1 MRIEYHRTLVA
12 DRVRVAAFRDA
23 LAGVIEKGKSVVV
36 DIGTGTGILAMLAAG
51 LGAKKV
57 YAYEK
62 SEIGAVAERLIK
74 ANKLRN
80 IELIAARS
88 TEIIDPPRGDIVVS
102 ETLGNYALEEFL
114 VETMNDARARHLK
127 PGGVLIPCGVE
138 QFVCP
143 VIAPRVFDE
152 LTLWDRVDAGLDF
165 TPARAMSLNNVY
177 VRAFPARELLDGARA
192 AVRWDQLDFS
202 RRNVMSRKGRA
213 DWRIAEAVTVYGLA
227 VWWRAELAPGIVLS
241 TDPLAPPTHWEQLYF
256 PALEPLHLAS
266 GHTLG
271 ADLRSRSSEEGG
283 TDLAWTLTALDAR
296 RRERARQ
303 VLNLEQGFLP

>member
-23 LAGVIEKGKSVVV
+23 LAEVIEKGKSVVV

-51 LGAKKV
+51 LGARKV

-62 SEIGAVAERLIK
+62 AEIGAVAERLIK
-74 ANKLRN
+74 ANRLRN

-102 ETLGNYALEEFL
+102 ETLGNYALEEFM

-127 PGGVLIPCGVE
+127 PGGTLIPGALE

-152 LTLWDRVDAGLDF
+152 LTVWNGVGNGLDF
-165 TPARAMSLNNVY
+165 SIARDMSLNNAY
-177 VRAFPARELLDGARA
+177 VRKFAPRELWGEGRA
-192 AVRWDQLDFS
+192 AVAWDKLDFS
-202 RRNVMSRKGRA
+202 LRNRMSRKGVVTWKA
-213 DWRIAEAVTVYGLA
+213 AQKTTVYGLA
-227 VWWRAELAPGIVLS
+227 LWWTAHLTPRVPLS
-241 TDPLAPPTHWEQLYF
+241 TSPLGPATHWEQLYF
-256 PALEPLHLAS
+256 PALEPMTVERGEQLS
-266 GHTLG
+266 
-271 ADLRSRSSEEGG
+271 ADLRSHSSEEGG
-283 TDLAWTLTALDAR
+283 TDLAWTLAITSASGKQRSVQSLS
-296 RRERARQ
+296 
-303 VLNLEQGFLP
+303 LEKGFLP